1 MLCAREAEGEG
12 CSVQG
17 KRENVEAAVKT
28 IITGLAGVVCDY
40 TT

>member
-1 MLCAREAEGEG
+1 MWKGGRGGGRCAA
-12 CSVQG
+12 QG
-17 KRENVEAAVKT
+17 KWENVKAAVKT